1 MLVYEWLITP
11 FLEFPFLRRALVAS
25 IMIALSS
32 GLVGA
37 LMMLNR
43 MSLVGDALSHGI
55 LPGVAIGLDRKS
67 VV

>member
-1 MLVYEWLITP
+1 MLVYEWLIAP
-11 FLEFPFLRRALVAS
+11 FLEFPFLRRALVAA

-43 MSLVGDALSHGI
+43 MSLVGDALSQG
-55 LPGVAIGLDRKS
+55 
-67 VV
+67 